1 MGMTGGNPA
10 AGAAP
15 DREPQSPRIAS
26 PTVATETIFATEST
40 GSTGSRGSRAI
51 IGAIVLLL
59 IYQGYTLSVSGIAS
73 PWIAKSF
80 HLSQPALARLFAWM
94 SVSAFGSM
102 LLARLADRV
111 GRRTIILTS
120 LLLAPIFALGAALSP
135 SVWLFGFFQTLIA
148 GLLGGSVSSAT
159 VMLAEELPMEQR
171 ARGQA
176 FGAAASA
183 IGGVLG
189 YIVIP
194 FLLKWGYAW
203 QWLFAPSVAGFA
215 LVPAVARMLP
225 IENSW
230 KRHASAGAV
239 AGSHFY
245 DILHPIYRRR
255 AVILLAC
262 AALDTMA
269 GTAVNGWL
277 YFEAVSILGLSP
289 DKASTL
295 VVLGMGVGMIGF
307 PICAWMAERFGRV
320 PTVTYI
326 GGAAWFGALAFYWGP
341 GALTYPFLW
350 LAVAYCWFKIASAVM
365 TVAANAAA
373 TELLPSA
380 LRSTMVGWQMI
391 TGAVFSMLAQMAIA
405 ALIGPL
411 GGLTNVVRYFAV
423 LGIPSA
429 MLFGLFIDETRGL
442 PLDVAAREQQWA
454 EVQERRHPVEG
465 RPLVAHEQAHSP
477 SGGRPT
483 AGGHE

>member
-26 PTVATETIFATEST
+26 STVATETIFATEST

-148 GLLGGSVSSAT
+148 GLLGGSVSSPT

-183 IGGVLG
+183 IGGGLG

-194 FLLKWGYAW
+194 FLLKWGYSW
-203 QWLFAPSVAGFA
+203 QWLFAPSVLGIA
-215 LVPAVARMLP
+215 LVPAVGRMLP

-230 KRHASAGAV
+230 KRHASARAV

-245 DILHPIYRRR
+245 DVLHPLYRRR
-255 AVILLAC
+255 ALTLLIC

-277 YFEAVSILGLSP
+277 AH
-289 DKASTL
+289 
-295 VVLGMGVGMIGF
+295 
-307 PICAWMAERFGRV
+307 GR
-320 PTVTYI
+320 
-326 GGAAWFGALAFYWGP
+326 
-341 GALTYPFLW
+341 
-350 LAVAYCWFKIASAVM
+350 
-365 TVAANAAA
+365 
-373 TELLPSA
+373 PSA
-380 LRSTMVGWQMI
+380 L
-391 TGAVFSMLAQMAIA
+391 
-405 ALIGPL
+405 
-411 GGLTNVVRYFAV
+411 GGC
-423 LGIPSA
+423 
-429 MLFGLFIDETRGL
+429 
-442 PLDVAAREQQWA
+442 
-454 EVQERRHPVEG
+454 RR
-465 RPLVAHEQAHSP
+465 
-477 SGGRPT
+477 
-483 AGGHE
+483 

>member
-1 MGMTGGNPA
+1 MKGGNQAVEAAPRRD
-10 AGAAP
+10 AGAPGA
-15 DREPQSPRIAS
+15 ES
-26 PTVATETIFATEST
+26 ST
-40 GSTGSRGSRAI
+40 GSWAI

-94 SVSAFGSM
+94 SISAFGSM

-111 GRRTIILTS
+111 GRRLIILMS
-120 LLLAPIFALGAALSP
+120 LVLAPAFALGAALAP
-135 SVWLFGFFQTLIA
+135 WAWLFALFQILISA
-148 GLLGGSVSSAT
+148 LLGGSVSSAT
-159 VMLAEELPMEQR
+159 VMLAEELPMKQR

-194 FLLKWGYAW
+194 FLLKWGYSW
-203 QWLFAPSVAGFA
+203 EWLFAPSVAGIL

-225 IENSW
+225 VENSW
-230 KRHASAGAV
+230 KAHASAGSV
-239 AGSHFY
+239 ESSRFY
-245 DILHPIYRRR
+245 DIFHPLYRRR
-255 AVILLAC
+255 ALTLLAC

-307 PICAWMAERFGRV
+307 PIGAWSSERFGRV
-320 PTVTYI
+320 PTVAYI
-326 GGAAWFGALAFYWGP
+326 GGAGWLGALAFYWGP
-341 GALTYPFLW
+341 GALTFPFLW
-350 LAVAYCWFKIASAVM
+350 LAVAYCWFKVASAVM
-365 TVAANAAA
+365 TVAANSAA
-373 TELLPSA
+373 TELLPAA

-391 TGAVFSMLAQMAIA
+391 AGAVFSMLAQMAIA

-411 GGLTNVVRYFAV
+411 GGLTNVVRYFAL

-429 MLFGLFIDETRGL
+429 ILFGLFIDETRGL
-442 PLDVAAREQQWA
+442 PLDVAAKEEEWEQVQGHRHHA
-454 EVQERRHPVEG
+454 EP
-465 RPLVAHEQAHSP
+465 RPLVAHHD
-477 SGGRPT
+477 
-483 AGGHE
+483 